1 MGTKL
6 QGAQLLL
13 AIILL
18 HASRQA
24 QSSVE
29 MTVQY
34 TTNGDVKL
42 NILNIS
48 FHTVQLH
55 VKLLGCDYGYYDT
68 YLLSP
73 PTPSWRTQ
81 VTPFHC
87 VECECEVFENE
98 RTEQFVAL

>member
-1 MGTKL
+1 MRYP
-6 QGAQLLL
+6 LLL
-13 AIILL
+13 ILTATL
-18 HASRQA
+18 IHAATNAPQPA
-24 QSSVE
+24 VE

-68 YLLSP
+68 YLLFP
-73 PTPSWRTQ
+73 PTLSWQTQ

-87 VECECEVFENE
+87 VECECEAFENE
-98 RTEQFVAL
+98 RAELFFAA